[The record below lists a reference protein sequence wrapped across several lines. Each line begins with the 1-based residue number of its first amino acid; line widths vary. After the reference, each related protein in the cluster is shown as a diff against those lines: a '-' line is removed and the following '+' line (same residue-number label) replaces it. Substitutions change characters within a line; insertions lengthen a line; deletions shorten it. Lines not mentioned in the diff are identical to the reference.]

1 MKIIKKNIYYIFRII
16 PSDFLLFLSGI
27 FVATGVNMITSTLP
41 QSIKII
47 DERTVLLALLF
58 LIMAAVL
65 NYWAF
70 QINKLNLLASNKIKI
85 LLKQNKEKE
94 LWYKILTDPQYYCIK
109 KALLFCLLISIILLV
124 SIILL
129 ILFPIDFRNF
139 PWIAKDEQ

>member
-27 FVATGVNMITSTLP
+27 FVATGVNMITSAFP
-41 QSIKII
+41 QSIKKI

-58 LIMAAVL
+58 LIMAAAL

-94 LWYKILTDPQYYCIK
+94 LWYKIFTDPQYYCIK
-109 KALLFCLLISIILLV
+109 KSLLFCLLISIILLV

-129 ILFPIDFRNF
+129 ILFPIDFCNF
-139 PWIAKDEQ
+139 PWIAKDKQ